1 MGETM
6 EEVLHY
12 LQLKNQYYEKFLT
25 ISQRFLEQA
34 NQNKWD
40 ELEFFVDNRERILNI
55 IRSYDFKVARAFQKA
70 EIKGDTE
77 YYGKRVRELL
87 DKRTQLASK
96 IVALDLELIT
106 KIDEIK
112 SETVRELKRTVETQH
127 QIDSFEKNSSL
138 RTPKPPKEA

>member
-1 MGETM
+1 M

-25 ISQRFLEQA
+25 TTQRFIEQA
-34 NQNKWD
+34 NQGKWED
-40 ELEFFVDNRERILNI
+40 LEFFVDNRERILNI

-70 EIKGDTE
+70 EVTNEND

-87 DKRTQLASK
+87 DRRTALANK
-96 IVALDLELIT
+96 IVSLDLELIA

-112 SETVRELKRTVETQH
+112 SETVRELKKSVETSH
-127 QIDSFEKNSSL
+127 QIESFEKTSTL
-138 RTPKPPKEA
+138 RAPKPPKEA